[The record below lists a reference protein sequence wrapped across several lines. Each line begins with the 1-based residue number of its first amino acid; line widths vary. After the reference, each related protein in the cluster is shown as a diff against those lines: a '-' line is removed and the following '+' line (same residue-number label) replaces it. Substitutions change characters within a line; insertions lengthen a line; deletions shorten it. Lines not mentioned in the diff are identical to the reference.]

1 MRLRFALFAMLAG
14 SAPAAAQTPDS
25 DWIYGANGEDIV
37 LEVGGGILTR
47 PAYEGAEDYTLRPW
61 PVVKLDYLRLPFGT
75 FGGSEQ
81 ALKFSPSFRI
91 ISKRDDD
98 GDLAGL
104 GDVDTAFEVGGT
116 VSYRVGMFR
125 GLATLRKGFG
135 GHHGWV
141 GEGGVDMILDPTQK
155 FEVSLGPRVH
165 FASDDYLDTYLG
177 VTPAQSAASG
187 LPVFDPDGGVKGV
200 GAAAEGKYRLNRRWA
215 VVGKAGYER
224 LIGDAADS
232 PITDLGSKNQFTANI
247 GLTYRFG
254 LDLFD

>member
-1 MRLRFALFAMLAG
+1 
-14 SAPAAAQTPDS
+14 
-25 DWIYGANGEDIV
+25 
-37 LEVGGGILTR
+37 
-47 PAYEGAEDYTLRPW
+47 
-61 PVVKLDYLRLPFGT
+61 VVKLDYLHLPFGT

-91 ISKRDDD
+91 ISERDDD

-104 GDVDTAFEVGGT
+104 GDVDTAIEVGGT

-141 GEGGVDMILDPTQK
+141 GEGGVDMILDPTPK
-155 FEVSLGPRVH
+155 LEVAFGPRVH

-187 LPVFDPDGGVKGV
+187 LPVFNPDGGVKGV

>member
-1 MRLRFALFAMLAG
+1 VRFGLATLILGISAL
-14 SAPAAAQTPDS
+14 PAFAQTPDS

-37 LEVGGGILTR
+37 LEIGGGILTR
-47 PAYEGAEDYTLRPW
+47 PEYESADDYTLRPW
-61 PVVKLDYLRLPFGT
+61 PVVKLDYLHLPFMT

-98 GDLAGL
+98 GDLSGL
-104 GDVDTAFEVGGT
+104 GDVDTAIEVGGT
-116 VSYRVGMFR
+116 VSYRMGMFR

-141 GEGGVDMILDPTQK
+141 GEGGVDMILDPTPQL
-155 FEVSLGPRVH
+155 EVSLGPRVH

-187 LPVFDPDGGVKGV
+187 LPVFNPDGGVKGV